1 MCVLGVWGVMKEAE
15 WLTDDSGSLGTASVI
30 VQQLVLVLLGLAL
43 LLCFLVKILSDICGR
58 ELIFALCHQG
68 LMDLLCNPALLLL
81 VKHIIPTGHAGTRP
95 FLLTND
101 PTTPQ
106 AIRQQ
111 LVLGGCWFAWFAS
124 KCVFN
129 KGVLRNAGKES
140 KSQSMSMNQSIA
152 MGFCTLT
159 FTRVSSRDESLFQLL
174 SIKGHIFLVP

>member
-124 KCVFN
+124 KQVCVQQRGVAQCRKRVKVSIN
-129 KGVLRNAGKES
+129 VNESINCNGLLYLDIYKGV
-140 KSQSMSMNQSIA
+140 
-152 MGFCTLT
+152 
-159 FTRVSSRDESLFQLL
+159 FQ
-174 SIKGHIFLVP
+174 G